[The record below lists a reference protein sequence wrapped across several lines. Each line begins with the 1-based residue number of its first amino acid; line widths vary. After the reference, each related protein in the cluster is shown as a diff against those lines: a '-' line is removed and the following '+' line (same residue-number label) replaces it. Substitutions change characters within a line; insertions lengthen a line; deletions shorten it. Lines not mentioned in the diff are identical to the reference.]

1 MQIYHLKTCDTCRKA
16 IKALADRAPEL
27 FEIRKDGVPKAVLE
41 QLLAEFGD
49 DKVLNRKSTTWRG
62 LSEAERA
69 RPALS
74 LLADHPTLLKRP
86 VILVGDSAYLGWT
99 IQVQTEIG
107 VI

>member
-27 FEIRKDGVPKAVLE
+27 LELRKDGVPKPVLE
-41 QLLAEFGD
+41 RLLAEFGD

-86 VILVGDSAYLGWT
+86 VILDGDSAYLGWT